1 MSDGEFTQLPA
12 VSRAAAHPHCFRQHI
27 KHIMPNNS
35 KLGSH
40 TTHSRLKTQDPRS
53 NDLTI
58 ARTGWRLQLVRD
70 LCSLIANNYCDF
82 SVSSTGNWQP
92 VVVLLPDTDV
102 HTFVDS

>member
-1 MSDGEFTQLPA
+1 
-12 VSRAAAHPHCFRQHI
+12 
-27 KHIMPNNS
+27 MPNNS
-35 KLGSH
+35 ELGSH
-40 TTHSRLKTQDPRS
+40 TTLKIQDPRS

-70 LCSLIANNYCDF
+70 LCSLIANNYCDA